1 MDDVYQ
7 EEGERYMKKG
17 ILGRL
22 GIAMCL
28 CVGLLGTSTVYA
40 SPRADKYTSEFGTL
54 HGEIEY
60 IGTLNRRKNIKFSTT
75 TTKKSPIII
84 AKVEILDYLTGERL
98 DGDYIIHEDDT
109 RAGYTCDCHSPAAN
123 SRTISA
129 FGSHEARGNGS
140 AVVYTSLSNL
150 R

>member
-60 IGTLNRRKNIKFSTT
+60 IGTLNRRKNINFSTT
-75 TTKKSPIII
+75 TTKKISYNNC
-84 AKVEILDYLTGERL
+84 EG
-98 DGDYIIHEDDT
+98 G
-109 RAGYTCDCHSPAAN
+109 N
-123 SRTISA
+123 SGLFNRRKIRWGLYNT
-129 FGSHEARGNGS
+129 
-140 AVVYTSLSNL
+140 
-150 R
+150 